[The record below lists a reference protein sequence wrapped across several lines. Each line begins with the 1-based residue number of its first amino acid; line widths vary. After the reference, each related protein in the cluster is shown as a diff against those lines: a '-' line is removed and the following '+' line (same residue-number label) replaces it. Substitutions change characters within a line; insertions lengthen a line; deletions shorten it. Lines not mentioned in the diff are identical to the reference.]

1 MTTSNQ
7 FRKRDLIR
15 PVYLPS
21 LLFMMAEGALLPI
34 IPATAESFGVGLAT
48 AGAVAGALMLGALLA
63 EVPSALINGIL
74 GERRA
79 MMLAGVLGAIGAI
92 IAFAG
97 QNILFLAA
105 GAAMVGAG
113 HSLFGL
119 ARHTFLTEK
128 VPPHT
133 RARAM
138 SILGGMFRGG
148 LALGPVVGAGFV
160 ASLGV
165 NSVYFFAAGV
175 MLLVSLILF
184 SVNAESMVCP
194 PSENRGRSWM
204 IAKREKNKLRTL
216 GVASAV
222 IAGIRNIRMIA
233 LPLFAISL
241 GIDPATA
248 SLVIGLTGI
257 IDFALFYL
265 SGIVMDKYGRFWT
278 SVPTLVAFG
287 ILYMLFFTMNDLTTF
302 ALFAALTALVNA
314 LSSGINMVLG
324 ADLAPSDARSEFL
337 AGFRLLTTSG
347 NAFSPYVLSGVT
359 LLFGLGPA
367 MAVMGG
373 ISFYGAFMFW
383 KYLPKYGQP
392 SQD

>member
-1 MTTSNQ
+1 
-7 FRKRDLIR
+7 
-15 PVYLPS
+15 
-21 LLFMMAEGALLPI
+21 MMAEGALLPI
-34 IPATAESFGVGLAT
+34 IPATAENFGVGLAT

-63 EVPSALINGIL
+63 EIPSAIVNGIF

-79 MMLAGVLGAIGAI
+79 MMIAGAIGALGAT
-92 IAFAG
+92 IALVG
-97 QNILFLAA
+97 QNVLFLAA

-119 ARHTFLTEK
+119 ARHTFMAEK
-128 VPPHT
+128 IPWMI

-148 LALGPVVGAGFV
+148 LALGPVLGSFLITGF
-160 ASLGV
+160 GT
-165 NSVYFFAAGV
+165 NSVYLLAAGL
-175 MLLVSLILF
+175 MLLVSLLIF
-184 SVNAESMVCP
+184 SVDAESMICT

-233 LPLFAISL
+233 LPLFAINL
-241 GIDPATA
+241 GIDPATT
-248 SLVIGLTGI
+248 SLIIGLTGI
-257 IDFALFYL
+257 IDFSLFYL
-265 SGIVMDKYGRFWT
+265 SGVVMDKYGRFWT
-278 SVPTLVAFG
+278 SVPTMLAFG
-287 ILYMLFFTMNDLTTF
+287 VLYMLFFIMDDVFTF

-324 ADLAPSDARSEFL
+324 ADLAPIDARSEFL

-373 ISFYGAFMFW
+373 ISFYGAYMFW
-383 KYLPKYGQP
+383 RFLPKYGNPNTQE
-392 SQD
+392 

>member
-1 MTTSNQ
+1 MTTSSQ

-63 EVPSALINGIL
+63 EIPSALINGIL

-79 MMLAGVLGAIGAI
+79 MMLAGVFGTIGAI

-128 VPPHT
+128 VPT
-133 RARAM
+133 QIRARAM

-160 ASLGV
+160 ATLGT
-165 NSVYFFAAGV
+165 NSVYFFAASV
-175 MLLVSLILF
+175 MLLVSLIIF
-184 SVNAESMVCP
+184 SVNADSMVCP

-216 GVASAV
+216 GVASAI

-278 SVPTLVAFG
+278 SVPTLTAFG
-287 ILYMLFFTMNDLTTF
+287 ILYMLFFTMSDLTTF

-324 ADLAPSDARSEFL
+324 ADLAPTDARSEFL

-347 NAFSPYVLSGVT
+347 NAFSPYVLSGFT
-359 LLFGLGPA
+359 LLIGLGPA

-373 ISFYGAFMFW
+373 VSFYGAFMFW
-383 KYLPKYGQP
+383 KFLPKYGQP
-392 SQD
+392 AQD